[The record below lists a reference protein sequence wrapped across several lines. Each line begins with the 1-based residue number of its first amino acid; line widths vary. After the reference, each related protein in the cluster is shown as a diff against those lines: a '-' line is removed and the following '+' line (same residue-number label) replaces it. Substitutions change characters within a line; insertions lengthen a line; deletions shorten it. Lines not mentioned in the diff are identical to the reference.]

1 MELFKEESEDNVDGK
16 KKEEHNHFGL
26 RVGTIVVII
35 SVISVLFIDIVD
47 KIFCRL

>member
-16 KKEEHNHFGL
+16 KKEEHNHFFL
-26 RVGTIVVII
+26 SVGTIVVII